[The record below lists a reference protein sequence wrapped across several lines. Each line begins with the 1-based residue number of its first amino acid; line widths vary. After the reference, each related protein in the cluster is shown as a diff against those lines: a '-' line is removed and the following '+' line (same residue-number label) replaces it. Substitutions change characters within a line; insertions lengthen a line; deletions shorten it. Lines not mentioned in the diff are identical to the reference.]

1 MTKVPIDFVWSSL
14 PVPALLIDPKDI
26 ITETNPAAE
35 GFFNNSGKSLCGK
48 YIWDRL
54 IVEAP
59 LEKSFARAREFVTP
73 LFVNDVEV
81 GPIGQPLLQCNLTF
95 APVSQYPGYI
105 VVLIAPR
112 ELAGRVN
119 QTNSV
124 KSAAKS
130 AIGMA
135 EMLAHEIK
143 NPLAGISGAAQ
154 LLSMNLETKDQE
166 LTDLI
171 VEETRRI
178 VNLLE
183 QVEEFGNSRAPEMA
197 AVNIH
202 DILCLLYTSPSPRDI
217 SGSRM
222 PSSA

>member
-1 MTKVPIDFVWSSL
+1 MTKVPLDFVWSSL
-14 PVPALLIDPKDI
+14 PVPALLIDPKDT

-59 LEKSFARAREFVTP
+59 LEKSFARAREFATP

-81 GPIGQPLLQCNLTF
+81 GAAGQPFLQCNLTF
-95 APVSQYPGYI
+95 SPVSQHEGYI

-143 NPLAGISGAAQ
+143 NPLAGMSGAAHT
-154 LLSMNLETKDQE
+154 LDMDCPAYW
-166 LTDLI
+166 D
-171 VEETRRI
+171 
-178 VNLLE
+178 
-183 QVEEFGNSRAPEMA
+183 
-197 AVNIH
+197 
-202 DILCLLYTSPSPRDI
+202 
-217 SGSRM
+217 
-222 PSSA
+222 

>member
-1 MTKVPIDFVWSSL
+1 MTKVPLDFVWSSL
-14 PVPALLIDPKDI
+14 PVPALLIDPKDL

-35 GFFNNSGKSLCGK
+35 GFFNNSGKSLCGT

-54 IVEAP
+54 NVDAP
-59 LEKSFARAREFVTP
+59 LENSFARAREFATP

-81 GPIGQPLLQCNLTF
+81 GATGQALLQCNLTF
-95 APVSQYPGYI
+95 APVSQHPGYI

-154 LLSMNLETKDQE
+154 LLSMNLDAKDRE

-171 VEETRRI
+171 VE
-178 VNLLE
+178 
-183 QVEEFGNSRAPEMA
+183 
-197 AVNIH
+197 
-202 DILCLLYTSPSPRDI
+202 
-217 SGSRM
+217 
-222 PSSA
+222 